1 METKKR
7 QYNKKAVNQY
17 DLECNFIRRWDSIT
31 EAAEALGIRSSGIT
45 LCCQRKYQTSGKFV
59 WRYAKPLE
67 NKSCEKTE
75 SE

>member
-7 QYNKKAVNQY
+7 QYNKRAVHQY

-67 NKSCEKTE
+67 NKNCEKTE